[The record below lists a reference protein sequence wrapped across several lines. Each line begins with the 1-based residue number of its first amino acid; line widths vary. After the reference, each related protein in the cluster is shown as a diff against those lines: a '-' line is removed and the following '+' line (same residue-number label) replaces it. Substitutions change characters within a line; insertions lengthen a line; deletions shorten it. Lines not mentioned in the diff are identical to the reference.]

1 MERHGAEV
9 VTTEMVV
16 IEWLKTADHPRFR
29 DAVALIK

>member
-1 MERHGAEV
+1 MERHGAEI

-16 IEWLKTADHPRFR
+16 FEWLGSAEHPRFR